1 MSQLRILLSLI
12 VALVFLLCSTPQCVA
27 DTNEAV
33 RESLTRQDFP
43 WYDSQGDQLR
53 RLGLPPPVKTETPRS
68 THPTSPTPPSSSTGS
83 SSKSGSTSPPSSNP
97 SPSSYTSTPNTSGGA
112 SFGSGLSYLFLG
124 LIVLAILSGL
134 IYVLMRWTREPK
146 QEVVQKAAPVAKT
159 TNRVSELPIDVD
171 QRPEDLFTSARKMA
185 DNGDFRTACIYLYSH
200 LLLTL
205 DERQW
210 IRLARGKTNR
220 QYLRELKKAGPP
232 SGVPQLFSEAMSI
245 FEQTLFGEHTLDRR
259 GFDAFVQDFQQL
271 ERLAGKP
278 T

>member
-1 MSQLRILLSLI
+1 MSNMQRLLSLAA
-12 VALVFLLCSTPQCVA
+12 VLMFMLGSAPVCLA

-43 WYDSQGDQLR
+43 WYDSQGDQLK
-53 RLGLPPPVKTETPRS
+53 RLGLPPPVKRETPKNPQS
-68 THPTSPTPPSSSTGS
+68 TPASPTPSSTGS
-83 SSKSGSTSPPSSNP
+83 SSSSSSSSSSTSSS
-97 SPSSYTSTPNTSGGA
+97 SSSSYSSTPNTAGSA
-112 SFGSGLSYLFLG
+112 SFASTLSYVFLTLLVLLILAG
-124 LIVLAILSGL
+124 LAYVLA
-134 IYVLMRWTREPK
+134 RWTREQT
-146 QEVVQKAAPVAKT
+146 QEVVQKAAPVAKAI
-159 TNRVSELPIDVD
+159 NRVAELPIDVD

-220 QYLRELKKAGPP
+220 QYLRELKKNGPP
-232 SGVPQLFSEAMSI
+232 QGVPQLFSEAMNI

-278 T
+278 V